1 VSSSNEKENAMSL
14 MRPLAVVAI
23 ALGLGFGLTGTPK
36 ADEAPDV
43 YVIVTSPDNQT
54 QGMALVLATQMVDQS
69 QTARVLLCD
78 AAGQLGI
85 ADYDPPKLAPRELSP
100 QDMLMGLMQRGVPVE
115 VCAIFLPN
123 SDYEEADLIEGVT
136 VAQPPAVAAMLI
148 ADGVRWFTF

>member
-1 VSSSNEKENAMSL
+1 MSI
-14 MRPLAVVAI
+14 MRPLAVVAL
-23 ALGLGFGLTGTPK
+23 ALGLGFGLTSG
-36 ADEAPDV
+36 AAAIDEEAPDV

-54 QGMALVLATQMVDQS
+54 QGMALILATQMVDQS

-78 AAGQLGI
+78 AAGELGI
-85 ADYDPPKLAPRELSP
+85 ATYDPPKLAPRELSP

-136 VAQPPAVAAMLI
+136 VAQPPEVAAMLI